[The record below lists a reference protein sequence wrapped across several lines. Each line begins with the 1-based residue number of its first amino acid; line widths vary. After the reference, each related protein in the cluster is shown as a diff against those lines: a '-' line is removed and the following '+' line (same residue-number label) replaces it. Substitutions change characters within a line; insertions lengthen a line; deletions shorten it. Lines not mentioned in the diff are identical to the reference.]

1 MSDLNYKIIF
11 SKKSEVDLIGILQYT
26 ETTFGYLQKEVYQG
40 KFFKAFSNL
49 SKHPEIG
56 HKNKQ
61 LQENLKVLRI
71 EKHYLIYEI
80 NKIEETIN
88 VIRIVHIKTDL
99 ENIK

>member
-1 MSDLNYKIIF
+1 ML
-11 SKKSEVDLIGILQYT
+11 T
-26 ETTFGYLQKEVYQG
+26 
-40 KFFKAFSNL
+40 
-49 SKHPEIG
+49 H
-56 HKNKQ
+56 